1 MQSESDTSQPTPE
14 MRAELARLAAMPDGE
29 IDVSDGDVPDVAE
42 WDGFIRSKFYRPVK
56 KPITIRLDTD
66 VLAWFKARG
75 GKYQARINQVL
86 REYMLDHLR

>member
-1 MQSESDTSQPTPE
+1 
-14 MRAELARLAAMPDGE
+14 MRAELTRLAAMSDGE
-29 IDVSDGDVPDVAE
+29 IDLSDGDVPDVAE
-42 WDGFIRSKFYRPVK
+42 WDGFVRGKFYRPVK

-66 VLAWFKARG
+66 VLAWFKAPG